1 MSIVVTGSIAYDY
14 IMSFPGCFRDH
25 ILPERIESLSV
36 SFLVDSMH
44 KRRGGCA
51 PNIAY
56 SLALLAERPKVMGTV
71 GQDFAEY
78 RAWLEEQGIDT
89 SAIKEIEGEF
99 TASFFV
105 STDQENNQI
114 ASFYTGAMAQAH
126 TLSFKD
132 QDYSTIDVAIISP
145 NDPQAMVQ
153 YAREC
158 HDLDIPYIYDPSQQ
172 IVRLSGEELREGVRG
187 ARMLVLNEY
196 EYEMFQKKTGLSE
209 AEILTLAKT
218 IVVTRG
224 ERGSTVITLG
234 CEPEELTG
242 LPDASRLRVIDVPAV
257 PPQCILDPT
266 GVGDA
271 YRAGVIKGLVCG
283 YSWETIGRLASLA
296 ATYAIETHGPQSHRY
311 TLSEFVARYREHFG
325 QAEELDD
332 LLNGYQEIETKDK
345 G

>member
-14 IMSFPGCFRDH
+14 IMSFPGRFREH
-25 ILPERIESLSV
+25 ILPERIESLSL

-56 SLALLAERPKVMGTV
+56 SLALLGERPRVMGTV

-89 SAIKEIEGEF
+89 SAIKEIEEEF

-132 QDYSTIDVAIISP
+132 QDYSTVDIAIISP
-145 NDPQAMVQ
+145 NDPQAMIQ

-158 HDLDIPYIYDPSQQ
+158 QDLGIPYVYDPSQQ

-187 ARMLVLNEY
+187 ASMLILNEY
-196 EYEMFQKKTGLSE
+196 EYEMFQKKAGLSE
-209 AEILTLAKT
+209 AEILTLTKT
-218 IVVTRG
+218 IVVTKG
-224 ERGSTVITLG
+224 ERGSTIITLN
-234 CEPEELTG
+234 CEPEDLTG
-242 LPDASRLRVIDVPAV
+242 LPDARRLRVIDIPAV
-257 PPQCILDPT
+257 PPRCVSDPT

-271 YRAGVIKGLVCG
+271 YRAGVIKGLVRG

-296 ATYAIETHGPQSHRY
+296 STYVIETHGPQSHRY
-311 TLSEFVARYREHFG
+311 TPSEFVARYREHFG
-325 QAEELDD
+325 DTPELED
-332 LLNGYQEIETKDK
+332 LLRAYVASQEAQ
-345 G
+345 